1 MHTLNDWPAPS
12 PPTPAPPTTPIPLSR
27 GAVAAV
33 IFERTIILASFGGM
47 AMGVLCV
54 ARYGWGALFAI
65 PLGGLIGLPLG
76 LFAGVVL
83 AIVGALLLVPY
94 RGPVVAIV
102 VLGGLASCIVMG
114 YLGLGLAGMAE
125 AGSGEGPQSTNGPS
139 WDWLLMSASAAAALL
154 SPWLVWWYVK
164 RMEANPS

>member
-1 MHTLNDWPAPS
+1 
-12 PPTPAPPTTPIPLSR
+12 
-27 GAVAAV
+27 
-33 IFERTIILASFGGM
+33 M

-54 ARYGWGALFAI
+54 ANYGWGALIAI

-83 AIVGALLLVPY
+83 AIVGPLLLVPY
-94 RGPVVAIV
+94 RGPSVAIAV
-102 VLGGLASCIVMG
+102 VSGLASCIVMG

-125 AGSGEGPQSTNGPS
+125 AGSGEGPQSTDGQS

-164 RMEANPS
+164 RMETNAP